1 MSNKKLPIIQSAEHQ
16 EFLLFYKMGP
26 SRTGLLND
34 LAAFAGNILM
44 TIHLFVCL
52 LLLPLFGFGACRT
65 VIWSQDMLV

>member
-1 MSNKKLPIIQSAEHQ
+1 MSNKKLPVIQSAEHQ
-16 EFLLFYKMGP
+16 EFLLFYETGP

-44 TIHLFVCL
+44 TIHFFL